1 MKAPSTGHPFV
12 LPSVILSEAQ
22 DLLLTVRTI
31 VSSRESG
38 FFVAS
43 LLKMTGPLSDS
54 LLPSCRL
61 ASRKI

>member
-1 MKAPSTGHPFV
+1 MKAPSTGHPLAF
-12 LPSVILSEAQ
+12 PSVILSEAE

-43 LLKMTGPLSDS
+43 LLRMTGP
-54 LLPSCRL
+54 
-61 ASRKI
+61 